1 MKQLIRIHPDLSNI
15 ETVERQSDRIKI
27 GALVQYFEG
36 DDGKVFLSEF
46 NARGFQYFLVTEPE
60 TALLDPKFAGNI
72 VDDALNVITD
82 PELELYT
89 LFQEPDATKTV
100 CIYFLPKET
109 TTDVFR
115 KFIDEYLQDDGLD
128 DEEEIYTPPYQVH
141 GTYLN

>member
-1 MKQLIRIHPDLSNI
+1 MNQLITINPDLSNI
-15 ETVERQSDRIKI
+15 DTVERQSDRIKI

-36 DDGKVFLSEF
+36 EDGKIFLSEF
-46 NARGFQYFLVTEPE
+46 NARCFHYFLVTEPE
-60 TALLDPKFAGNI
+60 SALLNPKLEGNI
-72 VDDALNVITD
+72 VDNALNVITD
-82 PELELYT
+82 PDLELYT
-89 LFQEPDATKTV
+89 LFQEPDGSKTV